1 MKKPI
6 LATNID
12 DLLIAHEAFFE
23 PHKAWFDRA
32 IKKTGN
38 KSLSK
43 WKGKEDYFPGVIE
56 AMKQIM
62 PNATDEERKF
72 QARTWYQ
79 QDVIKYIQEH
89 PEVIKKDIADKLR
102 RLKEKFRLALITT
115 NTQDYINEILE
126 TANLQDMYNIITA
139 SQTQEE
145 PKKSEIISRF
155 IEEYGKPQYYLSGKQ
170 EPKIIELLKNKGVK
184 IITIDNLDSL

>member
-56 AMKQIM
+56 AMEQLM
-62 PNATDEERKF
+62 PNASSKERKF

-79 QDVIKYIQEH
+79 QDVIKYIQDH
-89 PEVIKKDIADKLR
+89 PEVVKKDIADKLR

-115 NTQDYINEILE
+115 NTQNYIGNILE
-126 TANLQDMYNIITA
+126 TADIYNLYDIVIA
-139 SQTQEE
+139 SPTQEE

-155 IEEYGKPQYYLSGKQ
+155 IKEYGKPQYYLSGKQ
-170 EPKIIELLKNKGVK
+170 EPKIIELLKNRGVK
-184 IITIDNLDSL
+184 IITVDSLDSL